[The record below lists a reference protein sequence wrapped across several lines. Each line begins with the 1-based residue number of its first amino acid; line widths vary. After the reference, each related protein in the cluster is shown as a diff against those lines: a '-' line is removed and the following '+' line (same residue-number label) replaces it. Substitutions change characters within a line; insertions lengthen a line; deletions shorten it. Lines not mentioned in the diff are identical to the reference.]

1 MSVWEDL
8 PGQDHA
14 VEQLKRAAESG
25 SPTHAWLMTGPPGSG
40 RSNAARA
47 FAAAL
52 LCERPH
58 GEVGCGEC
66 HSCRTVVA
74 DSNPDVSTVVTENV
88 NYMIEDVRELIT
100 KAQDRPASGKW
111 RVIIME
117 DADRMTERTTNVLLK
132 AIEEPPPHSIWILC
146 APSPADVLVTIRSRC
161 RNVNLRV
168 PSRESVSELLIRRDG
183 LSPEQADFASRVSQG
198 HIGIARRLA
207 RSEETRKRREA
218 TVRMPF
224 TLKTASDAVRAAGS
238 LVEISTAEANSSAD
252 DRAAEEERGLK
263 TAFGIEADA
272 TIPAQLRSQFKQ
284 IEETRKRRARRGVH
298 DSLDRSL
305 LDLATVYRDVLTLQ
319 LETGEEL
326 INEHMRQALQDFADK
341 ATPTETLE
349 RIDAISQAR
358 HHISAN
364 VNPLMAVEAMMVT
377 LISHH
382 STYPATKGV
391 RS

>member
-1 MSVWEDL
+1 MSVWDDL
-8 PGQDHA
+8 PGQEHA
-14 VEQLKRAAESG
+14 VEQLRRAAESG

-52 LCERPH
+52 LCENTS
-58 GEVGCGEC
+58 GNLGCGEC
-66 HSCRTVVA
+66 SACRTVLA

-88 NYMIEDVRELIT
+88 TYMIEDVRELIT

-132 AIEEPPPHSIWILC
+132 AIEEPPPHSLWILC

-168 PSRESVSELLIRRDG
+168 PSRESVTELLIRRDG
-183 LSPEQADFASRVSQG
+183 LSPEQADFAARVSQG

-207 RSEETRKRREA
+207 RSEETRKRRET
-218 TVRMPF
+218 TVRIPF
-224 TLKTASDAVRAAGS
+224 ALKTASDAVRAAGT
-238 LVEISTAEANSSAD
+238 LVDLATAEATSSAD
-252 DRAAEEERGLK
+252 DRAAEEERGLR
-263 TAFGIEADA
+263 TAFGIGADA
-272 TIPAQLRSQFKQ
+272 TIPPQLRSQFKQ
-284 IEETRKRRARRGVH
+284 IEETRKRRARRGIH

-305 LDLATVYRDVLTLQ
+305 LDVATVYRDVLTLQ
-319 LETGEEL
+319 LETNEEL
-326 INEHMRQALQDFADK
+326 INEHMREPLQDFADK
-341 ATPTETLE
+341 AQPTETLA
-349 RIDAISQAR
+349 RIDAIGLAR
-358 HHISAN
+358 HHIAAN
-364 VNPLMAVEAMMVT
+364 VNPLMAVEAMMVA

-382 STYPATKGV
+382 SNYPASRGA